1 MGNKNQP
8 TANATPSRANRPD
21 LDWSQVRETVMM
33 LNLAVAQ
40 IRNSMADGDDSVNA
54 LTSSFMFM
62 MGQMREIGA
71 QAEALPNSPVKSTV
85 ANSLNAVALK
95 IDDAVISFQFYD
107 KLVQRLTHVTHS
119 LDQLASLVSDDARIF
134 NPHAWRALQDSIK
147 SKYTVAADRQ
157 MFEALLQGATVEEV
171 LANASKQTPSQ
182 KSIDAADKIELF

>member
-1 MGNKNQP
+1 MGNENLP
-8 TANATPSRANRPD
+8 AANATPSRATRPD

-71 QAEALPNSPVKSTV
+71 QAQALPNSPVKSTV
-85 ANSLNAVALK
+85 TDSLNAVARK
-95 IDDAVISFQFYD
+95 IDDAVVSFQFYD
-107 KLVQRLTHVTHS
+107 KLVQRLTHVTNS

-147 SKYTVAADRQ
+147 TKYTVAADRQ
-157 MFEALLQGATVEEV
+157 MFEALLHGATVEEV
-171 LANASKQTPSQ
+171 LANASKQTETQSQ
-182 KSIDAADKIELF
+182 NDAAEKIELF